1 MEACCSNEGSIC
13 TTFLFPPNG
22 VDSKAFAME
31 EGFMQ
36 LLVMML
42 ESANTARLLEV
53 ILYLLRFL
61 DVGVVV

>member
-1 MEACCSNEGSIC
+1 
-13 TTFLFPPNG
+13 
-22 VDSKAFAME
+22 ME

-61 DVGVVV
+61 DVGVAV